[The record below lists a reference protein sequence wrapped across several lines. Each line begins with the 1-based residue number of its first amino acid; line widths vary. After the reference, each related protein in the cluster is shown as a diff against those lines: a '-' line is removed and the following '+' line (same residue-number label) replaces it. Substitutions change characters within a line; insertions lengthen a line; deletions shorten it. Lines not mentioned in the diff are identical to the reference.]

1 VELIGLYLVATWLL
15 IVAGIAK
22 ASRPNDTAR
31 ALSDLVP
38 VRARGLLTLR
48 RLGAAIRGGAILEVA
63 LGLVAMAFPRPVTA
77 GLVAMSY
84 ALFGGVV
91 LYARVR
97 GGALSSCGCFAGADT
112 PATTLHMVID
122 LVLAGACLAVALS
135 TASGGGSLVGLLGH
149 QPLAGVPLVFVSA
162 VGLYMV
168 YVALAVLPAL
178 ERARRPVRV
187 LSDPSSR
194 GHKP

>member
-22 ASRPNDTAR
+22 ASRPDDTAR

-38 VRARGLLTLR
+38 VRARGLITQR
-48 RLGAAIRGGAILEVA
+48 RLRAAIRGGAILEVA
-63 LGLVAMAFPRPVTA
+63 LGLAAMAFPRPVTA

-91 LYARVR
+91 LYARAR
-97 GGALSSCGCFAGADT
+97 GGALSSCGCFGRTDT
-112 PATTLHMVID
+112 PATTLHVVID

-135 TASGGGSLVGLLGH
+135 TPSGGGSLVGLLRH

-168 YVALAVLPAL
+168 YVVLAVLPAL
-178 ERARRPVRV
+178 EGARRPLQF
-187 LSDPSSR
+187 LSGPSSR

>member
-38 VRARGLLTLR
+38 VRARGLITLR
-48 RLGAAIRGGAILEVA
+48 RLRTAILEVA

-97 GGALSSCGCFAGADT
+97 GGALSSCGCFGRTDT
-112 PATTLHMVID
+112 PATTLHVVID
-122 LVLAGACLAVALS
+122 LFLAGACLAVALS
-135 TASGGGSLVGLLGH
+135 TPSAGGSLVGLLRH

-168 YVALAVLPAL
+168 YVVLAVLPAV
-178 ERARRPVRV
+178 EGARRPVQF
-187 LSDPSSR
+187 LSGPSSR
-194 GHKP
+194 GQKP